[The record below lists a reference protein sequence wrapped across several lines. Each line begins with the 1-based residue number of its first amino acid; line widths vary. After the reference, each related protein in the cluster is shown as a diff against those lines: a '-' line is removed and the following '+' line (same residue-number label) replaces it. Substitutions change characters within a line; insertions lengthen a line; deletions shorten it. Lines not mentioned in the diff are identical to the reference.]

1 MRYPTKKKVAENPLM
16 RDRLTVMAIPKIIV
30 FMNFFNGLQQF
41 IGKFNTT
48 KQHDIKVANFGL

>member
-1 MRYPTKKKVAENPLM
+1 M

-48 KQHDIKVANFGL
+48 KQHDIKVTNLGL